1 MKKLLSWIALFVV
14 IYMIAND
21 PASATRLV
29 SGTVDLISKL
39 AEGTTRVIQ
48 GV

>member
-1 MKKLLSWIALFVV
+1 MKKILSWLTLFVV
-14 IYMIAND
+14 IYLIAND
-21 PASATRLV
+21 PESATRLV